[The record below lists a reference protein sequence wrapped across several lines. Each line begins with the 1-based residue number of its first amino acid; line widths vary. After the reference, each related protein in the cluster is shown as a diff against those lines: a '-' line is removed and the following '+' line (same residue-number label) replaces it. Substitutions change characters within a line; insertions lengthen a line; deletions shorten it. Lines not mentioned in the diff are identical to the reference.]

1 MLFKRL
7 YGKKLI
13 CGESENMEEK
23 EVVEVVELAGDNP
36 GAVKTLIELKDADPR
51 HFEEHIS
58 TLKMMGLRADR
69 LYMLWNDSCDRDINK
84 FIKILIAYKYR
95 IITQKEIEERIFNV
109 GWGKS
114 FDDLLE
120 KLGLEVI

>member
-1 MLFKRL
+1 
-7 YGKKLI
+7 
-13 CGESENMEEK
+13 MEEI
-23 EVVEVVELAGDNP
+23 EVVKVIELAGGNT
-36 GAVKTLIELKDADPR
+36 GALKTLIELKGADPR

-84 FIKILIAYKYR
+84 FIKILIAYRYR
-95 IITQKEIEERIFNV
+95 IITQKDIEERIFNV
-109 GWGKS
+109 DWGKS

-120 KLGLEVI
+120 KLGLGVI